1 MLQLEGIILLRVDA
15 HNAVAVRAGKV
26 GPAQRHVLGM
36 IATSHPHKGGEQRES
51 VKQGHHGK
59 WCGLSDVPQT
69 NRSVGASLGI
79 EEERSSHREEEIGVA
94 AEGAERL
101 DDSRVTFERLRMSS
115 DRQKNGIDLSLQTV
129 QDFDDAHLAANGKE
143 EVDNRALTVL
153 HDDPLARV
161 EVLRDENEKRT
172 GCFAF
177 IVVDEL
183 LQQLDSALLVD
194 GVAVPS
200 CNT

>member
-15 HNAVAVRAGKV
+15 HNAVAIRAGKV

-101 DDSRVTFERLRMSS
+101 DDSRVTFERLLVSS
-115 DRQKNGIDLSLQTV
+115 DGQKNGVDFSLQTV
-129 QDFDDAHLAANGKE
+129 
-143 EVDNRALTVL
+143 
-153 HDDPLARV
+153 
-161 EVLRDENEKRT
+161 
-172 GCFAF
+172 
-177 IVVDEL
+177 
-183 LQQLDSALLVD
+183 
-194 GVAVPS
+194 
-200 CNT
+200 